1 MLKRLCYMQGSRMQP
16 VSEPGRWHVYS
27 TIQHLQGME
36 RVSKG
41 GMSSVDLVVRAA
53 LGVGKVGIGNG
64 WLGQEIRQQGQ
75 TIVIEANSSPIP

>member
-1 MLKRLCYMQGSRMQP
+1 
-16 VSEPGRWHVYS
+16 
-27 TIQHLQGME
+27 ME

-53 LGVGKVGIGNG
+53 LGVREVGIGNG
-64 WLGQEIRQQGQ
+64 WLGQEIRQRGQ